1 VLECFWEVSRL
12 RSGTSENR
20 WPDVLRLVAHQL
32 RIPTSLIAGYT
43 EMLASDEIQ
52 RDQQRRK
59 EILEEVRQSLR
70 DLNRLAVE
78 LQEAGRAAS
87 GTLTLRKEP
96 VPVGAL
102 IEESV
107 RLATPLCEF
116 RRVDLEPSA
125 RAAPAGR
132 VIGDRFYLKMC
143 LVNLIDN
150 AAKYGK
156 PGGTVRIITEPLG
169 PLIEIRVADEGVG
182 LGPRAARL
190 FAPFAQG
197 VHANEGV
204 GLGLALVKT
213 IVEAHAG
220 SVTWRSG
227 KGSYV
232 GFTIPWSPN

>member
-1 VLECFWEVSRL
+1 VSRL
-12 RSGTSENR
+12 SSGTSEDP
-20 WPDVLRLVAHQL
+20 WPDILRLVAHQL

-59 EILEEVRQSLR
+59 EILEEIRQHLR

-78 LQEAGRAAS
+78 LQEAGRAATS
-87 GTLTLRKEP
+87 GLRLRKEP
-96 VPVGAL
+96 VAVRAL
-102 IEESV
+102 IDESL

-116 RRVDLEPSA
+116 RGVGLEPGTLT
-125 RAAPAGR
+125 APTGH
-132 VIGDRFYLKMC
+132 VLGDRFYLKMC

-169 PLIEIRVADEGVG
+169 PLIQLRVEDEGMG
-182 LGPRAARL
+182 LGRQGARL
-190 FAPFAQG
+190 FDPFAQG
-197 VHANEGV
+197 AQANEGV

-220 SVTWRSG
+220 SITWRSG

>member
-1 VLECFWEVSRL
+1 MSRL
-12 RSGTSENR
+12 SSGTSEDR
-20 WPDVLRLVAHQL
+20 WPDILRLVAHQL

-59 EILEEVRQSLR
+59 EILEEIRQHLR

-78 LQEAGRAAS
+78 LQEAGRAATS
-87 GTLTLRKEP
+87 GLTLRKEP
-96 VPVGAL
+96 VAVRAL
-102 IEESV
+102 IDESL

-116 RRVDLEPSA
+116 RGVGLEPGT
-125 RAAPAGR
+125 PASPTGH
-132 VIGDRFYLKMC
+132 VLGDRFYLKMC

-156 PGGTVRIITEPLG
+156 PRGTVRIVTEPLG
-169 PLIEIRVADEGVG
+169 PLIQLRVEDEGMG
-182 LGPRAARL
+182 LGPEAARL
-190 FAPFAQG
+190 FDPFAQG
-197 VHANEGV
+197 AQANEGV

-220 SVTWRSG
+220 SITWRSG

>member
-1 VLECFWEVSRL
+1 MNRL
-12 RSGTSENR
+12 SSGTSENR
-20 WPDVLRLVAHQL
+20 WPDILRLVAHQL

-52 RDQQRRK
+52 GDQQRRR

-78 LQEAGRAAS
+78 LQEAGRAAT

-96 VPVGAL
+96 VAVGAL
-102 IEESV
+102 IEESL

-116 RRVDLEPSA
+116 RRVGLEPCA
-125 RAAPAGR
+125 PAAPAGH
-132 VIGDRFYLKMC
+132 VVGDRFYLKMC

-156 PGGTVRIITEPLG
+156 PGGTVRLITEPVG

-182 LGPRAARL
+182 LGPHAARL
-190 FAPFAQG
+190 FTPFAQG
-197 VHANEGV
+197 AHANEGV
-204 GLGLALVKT
+204 GLGLTLVKT
-213 IVEAHAG
+213 IVEAHSG
-220 SVTWRSG
+220 SITWRSG

>member
-1 VLECFWEVSRL
+1 
-12 RSGTSENR
+12 
-20 WPDVLRLVAHQL
+20 
-32 RIPTSLIAGYT
+32 
-43 EMLASDEIQ
+43 MLASDEIQ
-52 RDQQRRK
+52 RDRQRRRQ
-59 EILEEVRQSLR
+59 ILEAVRQSLH

-78 LQEAGRAAS
+78 LQEAGRAAT
-87 GTLTLRKEP
+87 GTLTLRKAP
-96 VPVGAL
+96 VAVGAL

-107 RLATPLCEF
+107 RLATPLCES

-125 RAAPAGR
+125 RAAPTGH

-156 PGGTVRIITEPLG
+156 PGGIVRIITEPLG
-169 PLIEIRVADEGVG
+169 PSIEIRVADEGMG
-182 LGPRAARL
+182 LGPRGARL

-197 VHANEGV
+197 AHASEGV

-220 SVTWRSG
+220 SITWRSG

-232 GFTIPWSPN
+232 GFTIPWSHN

>member
-1 VLECFWEVSRL
+1 MSRL
-12 RSGTSENR
+12 SSGTSEDP
-20 WPDVLRLVAHQL
+20 WPDILRLVAHQL

-59 EILEEVRQSLR
+59 EILEEIRQHLR

-78 LQEAGRAAS
+78 LQEAGRAATS
-87 GTLTLRKEP
+87 GLMLRKEP
-96 VPVGAL
+96 VAVRAL
-102 IEESV
+102 IDESL

-116 RRVDLEPSA
+116 RGVGLEPGTP
-125 RAAPAGR
+125 AAPTGH
-132 VIGDRFYLKMC
+132 VLGDRFYLKMC

-169 PLIEIRVADEGVG
+169 PLIQLRVEDEGMG
-182 LGPRAARL
+182 LGPQAARL
-190 FAPFAQG
+190 FDPFAQG
-197 VHANEGV
+197 ADANEGV

>member
-1 VLECFWEVSRL
+1 MASD
-12 RSGTSENR
+12 TSER
-20 WPDVLRLVAHQL
+20 GWPDILRFVAHQL
-32 RIPTSLIAGYT
+32 RIPTGLIAGYV

-52 RDQQRRK
+52 RDQPRRK

-70 DLNRLAVE
+70 DLNQLTVE

-87 GTLTLRKEP
+87 SGLTLRKEP
-96 VPVGAL
+96 VAVGEL
-102 IEESV
+102 IEESL

-116 RRVDLEPSA
+116 RKVGLEPSA
-125 RAAPAGR
+125 SAAPAGHI
-132 VIGDRFYLKMC
+132 IGDRFYLKMC

-156 PGGTVRIITEPLG
+156 PGGTIRVITELLG
-169 PLIEIRVADEGVG
+169 PSLEIRVADEGMG
-182 LGPRAARL
+182 LGPYAARL

-197 VHANEGV
+197 ADANEGV
-204 GLGLALVKT
+204 GLGLTLVKV
-213 IVEAHAG
+213 IVQAHAG
-220 SVTWRSG
+220 SMKWRSG

>member
-1 VLECFWEVSRL
+1 MSRL
-12 RSGTSENR
+12 SSGTSEDP
-20 WPDVLRLVAHQL
+20 WPDILRLVAHQL

-52 RDQQRRK
+52 RDHQRRK
-59 EILEEVRQSLR
+59 EILEKIRQHLR

-78 LQEAGRAAS
+78 LQEAGRAATS
-87 GTLTLRKEP
+87 GLRLRKEP
-96 VPVGAL
+96 VAVRAL
-102 IEESV
+102 IDESL

-116 RRVDLEPSA
+116 RGV
-125 RAAPAGR
+125 
-132 VIGDRFYLKMC
+132 
-143 LVNLIDN
+143 
-150 AAKYGK
+150 KYGK

-169 PLIEIRVADEGVG
+169 PLIQLRVEDEGMG
-182 LGPRAARL
+182 LGPQGARL
-190 FAPFAQG
+190 FDPFAQG
-197 VHANEGV
+197 AHANEGV

-220 SVTWRSG
+220 SITWRSG

>member
-1 VLECFWEVSRL
+1 MSRL
-12 RSGTSENR
+12 GSGTSEDR
-20 WPDVLRLVAHQL
+20 WPDILRLVAHQL

-59 EILEEVRQSLR
+59 EILEEVRQRLR

-78 LQEAGRAAS
+78 LQEAGRAATS
-87 GTLTLRKEP
+87 GLTLRKEP
-96 VPVGAL
+96 VAVCAL
-102 IEESV
+102 IDESL
-107 RLATPLCEF
+107 RLATPLCEV
-116 RRVDLEPSA
+116 RGVGLEPGA
-125 RAAPAGR
+125 PVAPAGQ

-169 PLIEIRVADEGVG
+169 RLIQLRVEDEGMG
-182 LGPRAARL
+182 LGPQAARL
-190 FAPFAQG
+190 FDPFAQG
-197 VHANEGV
+197 ANANEGV

-220 SVTWRSG
+220 SITWRSG